1 MYIDFVQL
9 ADDIKF
15 VPMAVC
21 CNLWPYTFGQ
31 WAWIY
36 GDTPSGALSEMR
48 LARYQDIILDRF
60 NDYTCYLEW
69 LLDLLGD
76 QLPDFKAAFLDE
88 LHMLDRQSSSSMRL

>member
-1 MYIDFVQL
+1 MYIDFVLL
-9 ADDIKF
+9 ADDIIF

-21 CNLWPYTFGQ
+21 CNLWPNTFGQ

-36 GDTPSGALSEMR
+36 GDSPSGALSEIR
-48 LARYQDIILDRF
+48 LARFQEIVLDRF
-60 NDYTCYLEW
+60 NDYKCYLEW

-88 LHMLDRQSSSSMRL
+88 LHKQECPSSSLRL